1 MNYDGTLR
9 LYLEEG
15 ARTIGFA
22 DDLAVLVRAGYFW
35 HLEKRADIELT
46 RVTRWIKRH
55 NLEIAPDKTDVVTL
69 KGP

>member
-1 MNYDGTLR
+1 MNMNYDGTLR

-22 DDLAVLVRAGYFW
+22 DDLAVLVRAGYFR

-46 RVTRWIKRH
+46 RVTR
-55 NLEIAPDKTDVVTL
+55 
-69 KGP
+69 